1 MATMLRFA
9 AFPLLILAAM
19 PCAAAP
25 ALIRYP
31 NAAKDAVT
39 SRAVE
44 IPAGASTVLLSGQT
58 PTPADPKAELHSSAY
73 WGDTEAQTRA
83 VFAKLAGTLAG
94 LQLDMR
100 DVASLRIYL
109 VGDPAHQGQPDLEGF
124 GRAYAA
130 VFHPQPGAPL
140 PARTVVTVAALG
152 HPGILIE
159 VEAVAVRSPR

>member
-1 MATMLRFA
+1 MLNPVGLVLA
-9 AFPLLILAAM
+9 LLGSDPSAVTPSL
-19 PCAAAP
+19 
-25 ALIRYP
+25 LRYP

-58 PTPADPKAELHSSAY
+58 PTPANPQAPLHTPAY

-83 VFAKLAGTLAG
+83 VFAKLAGTLVG
-94 LQLDMR
+94 LKLGIS

-109 VGDPAHQGQPDLEGF
+109 VGDASHQGEPDLDGF
-124 GRAYAA
+124 ARGYGSI
-130 VFHPQPGAPL
+130 FKPQSGAPL
-140 PARTVVTVAALG
+140 PVRTVVTVAALG

-159 VEAVAVRSPR
+159 VEAVAVRPGR